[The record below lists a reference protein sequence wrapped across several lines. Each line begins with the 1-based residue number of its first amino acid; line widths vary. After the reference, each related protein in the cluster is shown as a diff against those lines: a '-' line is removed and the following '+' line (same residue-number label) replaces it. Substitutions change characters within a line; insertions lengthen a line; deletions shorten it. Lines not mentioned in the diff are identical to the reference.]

1 MGGWPDYSMGVPLDP
16 KNPWNMRRK
25 WRLWVTIVWSI
36 YLHETLKL
44 IKKCRK
50 NAPALLSIMGFLVA
64 FIGYKFLPGALSSH
78 NLPFSTQNIPFI
90 YQLHQAPLFSV
101 MFFFHKLDP
110 KKGHW
115 IFVQW
120 NWLETWYHAQISCA
134 LWRCLW
140 WFFWCLWWTLILST
154 MKQTMNKS
162 PGVDHSSGGQGT
174 QSIKG
179 PTTSCFLM
187 GPW

>member
-16 KNPWNMRRK
+16 KNPWKMRRK

-64 FIGYKFLPGALSSH
+64 FIGYKFLPGALASH

-90 YQLHQAPLFSV
+90 YQLHQAPLSVWCFFSQPR
-101 MFFFHKLDP
+101 P
-110 KKGHW
+110 KKGTLY
-115 IFVQW
+115 FCSVKLAW
-120 NWLETWYHAQISCA
+120 NMIPCSNIMRFMTMFKMILLMSMMNFDPFYHETMS
-134 LWRCLW
+134 
-140 WFFWCLWWTLILST
+140 
-154 MKQTMNKS
+154 KS
-162 PGVDHSSGGQGT
+162 PGHQELITGTRHSVNQRSG
-174 QSIKG
+174 S
-179 PTTSCFLM
+179 TSCFLM